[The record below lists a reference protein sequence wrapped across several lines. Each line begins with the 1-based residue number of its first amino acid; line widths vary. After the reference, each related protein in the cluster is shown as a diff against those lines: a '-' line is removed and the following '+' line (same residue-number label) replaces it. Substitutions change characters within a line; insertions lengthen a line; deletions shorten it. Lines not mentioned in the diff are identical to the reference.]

1 MLIINN
7 FLHGI
12 YNFVK
17 SLSKKAYRTCA
28 IIASG
33 AAIIAVIS
41 MNSRGFDG
49 NGKNN
54 VTTANVQTQSASEDG
69 GEEEGAEKKSLLSY
83 EILALSS
90 VEDVSSSPFTEN
102 ESKEQ
107 EQLPLAVPEDKQLDV
122 VTEAEKKVGTVYTDD
137 NGNRLVV
144 NNIGLTVT
152 ESDYEALKRI
162 VEAEAGNQDD
172 RGRILVANVVVNR
185 VKDGRFPKSIH
196 DVIFQKNG
204 NVYQFQPTSNGTYYS
219 VNVSEMTKE
228 CVDRALSGED
238 YSQGA
243 LYFTRR
249 TSQYSWFNTSL
260 TFLFIHGAHY
270 FYK

>member
-7 FLHGI
+7 FLQSI
-12 YNFVK
+12 YGLVK

-49 NGKNN
+49 SGKNN
-54 VTTANVQTQSASEDG
+54 VTIAGVQTSSAGEET
-69 GEEEGAEKKSLLSY
+69 GEEEETEKLTQLSY
-83 EILALSS
+83 NVLALSS
-90 VEDVSSSPFTEN
+90 VEDVSSSLFTED
-102 ESKEQ
+102 ESVEDEQ
-107 EQLPLAVPEDKQLDV
+107 KPLDKPENKTADV
-122 VTEAEKKVGTVYTDD
+122 VTTSQPETGSDYTDD
-137 NGNRLVV
+137 NGNNLVV
-144 NNIGLTVT
+144 NNIGLTIT
-152 ESDYEALKRI
+152 EKDYEALQRI
-162 VEAEAGNQDD
+162 VEAEAGNQDEQ
-172 RGRILVANVVVNR
+172 GRILVANVIINR
-185 VKDGRFPKSIH
+185 VIDGRFPNNIY

-204 NVYQFQPTSNGTYYS
+204 NIYQFEPTLNGSYYS
-219 VNVSEMTKE
+219 VSVSELTKE
-228 CVDRALSGED
+228 CVDRALKGED

-260 TFLFIHGAHY
+260 TFLFIHGVHY